1 MYMKKTIT
9 IFSLLVTVFSTSK
22 SYGQYSTE
30 PTQNTKIIG
39 LTGFNHINPKTVSD
53 GNGGAIIIWEDDRNG
68 NKDIFAQRIN
78 KYGFKQWSTDGIVV
92 CNASGDQLNTSIIS
106 DNTGGI
112 IVAWSDDR
120 GSNTDVYA
128 QRIDSTGSVSWNANG
143 LLIGGAAGND
153 LNPAL
158 ISNANGEAIITWI
171 NNGLGNYAVY
181 VQKVSSLGVNQWT
194 SNGNKI
200 SNDNYNLNMP
210 KICSDGSNG
219 AFVTWYQD
227 MGTSDVFVNRIDAN
241 GSLVWNNYGV
251 NVTPSFSSSQSLPE
265 IISDGN
271 NGAVIAW
278 QDYRDGTVD
287 YYAQKID
294 ALGSNVWTSTGLP
307 ISVIVGNE
315 NDLTLQKD
323 RVNGIFFSWTDKRL
337 SGNDNIYAQYVNAA
351 GNIQWTTN
359 GIAVASSSSNEYR
372 PKMITDT
379 LNNVII
385 TWYGDNFDLY
395 ASKLNNSGVSIWMNV
410 PTVYTSAVDMQ
421 VNPSITSDGKNG
433 AIIVWEDYR
442 NTTTAQVYLQQICQ
456 AGYLGAIIPSSP
468 DTITGNIAV
477 NEGSI
482 NTYTVTPVVGAY
494 LYTWSLSNGFTGT
507 STTNSISVTTGAT
520 SGTISVRAE
529 SPCGYSEF
537 THLNITVTPTS
548 GGTSGI
554 EENSNSFY
562 KIYPNPTKGI
572 ISIDFVSNENSTIEV
587 YSIIGEKIYE
597 SPASS
602 MNEKIDL
609 SNERKGIYFVKVKN
623 GVLTKT
629 SKIILE

>member
-1 MYMKKTIT
+1 MKKTIT